1 MAKIVLHGDLAQFGG
16 PYEIFVKTPGEAI
29 RALSVQI
36 KGFRRRIGQG
46 QFRVV
51 RRSGAGLERELDAQT
66 LGFRLRNSHELHIT
80 PVVAGS
86 MGRGT
91 TKIILGAALVAAA
104 VAFAPA
110 AAAGAGFLGAEMGA
124 TVGFMGITY
133 GGIAGLGL
141 SMALGGAAQMLSP
154 QVKGS
159 SGTATSQ
166 DRRESFLFS
175 GPINV
180 TQQGVAKPLVFGRF
194 ICGSVVISSSLS
206 AESI

>member
-46 QFRVV
+46 QFQVV
-51 RRSGAGLERELDAQT
+51 RRNGAGLERELDAQT
-66 LGFRLRNSHELHIT
+66 MLFPLRDSHELHIT

-86 MGRGT
+86 SRKGPA
-91 TKIILGAALVAAA
+91 KIIIGAAMVAT
-104 VAFAPA
+104 AFALAGPA
-110 AAAGAGFLGAEMGA
+110 GGLSA
-124 TVGFMGITY
+124 TAFEVSAIGLTVTY
-133 GGIAGLGL
+133 ANIAGLGL
-141 SMALGGAAQMLSP
+141 AIALAGASQMLAP

-159 SGTATSQ
+159 SDTSASQ

-194 ICGSVVISSSLS
+194 ICGSVVVSSSLS